1 MPRLRHRDLIYLPFV
16 LLFAAT
22 LVGGWVNT
30 ADMRG
35 RVLDDFSSDGVKGAR
50 LSLGSRTAVADAS
63 GAFEFPNLPK
73 TSRVTVDAPG
83 YFRIDVPA
91 TQEEIRLAPNS
102 ITISVREASGIPDKP
117 IAKADV
123 RQGDKVLGTTLDSG
137 NTVISPHPGKDAQ
150 VLVCAEG
157 YNRKTVTVTGVAM
170 TVQLEI
176 GSEGCP
182 PLPTPSPS
190 PSPSGSPSGSASP
203 APSAAPSPSPSPTST
218 P

>member
-1 MPRLRHRDLIYLPFV
+1 MPVVRHRDLVYLPFV

-22 LVGGWVNT
+22 LIGGWVNT

-35 RVLDDFSSDGVKGAR
+35 RVLDDFSSEGVKDAR
-50 LSLGSRTAVADAS
+50 LSLGSRKAVADAS

-73 TSRVTVDAPG
+73 TARVTVDAPG

-150 VLVCAEG
+150 VLVGAEG
-157 YNRKTVTVTGVAM
+157 YTRKPVRVTGVAM
-170 TVQLEI
+170 PVQLEI

-182 PLPTPSPS
+182 PLPSPS
-190 PSPSGSPSGSASP
+190 PSPSASPSGSGSP
-203 APSAAPSPSPSPTST
+203 APSAAPTPSPSGAP
-218 P
+218 

>member
-1 MPRLRHRDLIYLPFV
+1 MPPVRHHDLIYLPFV

-22 LVGGWVNT
+22 VIGGWVNT
-30 ADMRG
+30 VDLRG
-35 RVLDDFSSDGVKGAR
+35 RVLDDYTDSGVIASIRFGQRDAK
-50 LSLGSRTAVADAS
+50 SDAS
-63 GAFEFPNLPK
+63 GAFFFPNLPK
-73 TSRVTVDAPG
+73 TSRITIDSPG
-83 YFRIDVPA
+83 YFRVDVPA

-182 PLPTPSPS
+182 PLPSPS
-190 PSPSGSPSGSASP
+190 PSPSASPSGSGSP
-203 APSAAPSPSPSPTST
+203 APSSAPTPSPTSA